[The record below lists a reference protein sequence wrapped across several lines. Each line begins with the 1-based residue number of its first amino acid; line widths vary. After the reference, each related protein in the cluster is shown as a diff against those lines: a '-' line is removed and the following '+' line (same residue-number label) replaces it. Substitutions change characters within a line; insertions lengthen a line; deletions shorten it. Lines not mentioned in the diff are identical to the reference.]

1 MWCVWRGAGS
11 DSSSRPKTA
20 RALALSLARALSM
33 YIYIQEAVFFRTEED
48 RTARSL
54 SLHLSIHHI
63 HHPEIYAYVR
73 ALGKMT
79 T

>member
-1 MWCVWRGAGS
+1 
-11 DSSSRPKTA
+11 
-20 RALALSLARALSM
+20 M